1 MSMKQRIDSHREQ
14 YMSLLAATRFM
25 MNRKDASPEQ
35 WYEAVLG
42 VLQTIKANR
51 QRLFFIGNGASC
63 SMASHFAVDF
73 TKNAG
78 IRSFSCNDGAL
89 LTCFSNDFSFETS
102 YAEMLKHYMQ
112 PGDALI
118 AISSSGTSK
127 NIVTAADYCK
137 KTAGNTVITLSG
149 FALPNPLLNAGD
161 YGLFVGNNSYGF
173 VESIHAYFLHQLI
186 DLFVGPARG

>member
-1 MSMKQRIDSHREQ
+1 MSLKERIDSHRAQ
-14 YMSLLAATRFM
+14 YMSLLAATRFL
-25 MNRKDASPEQ
+25 MNGKDASADQ

-42 VLQTIKANR
+42 VLNTVKAN
-51 QRLFFIGNGASC
+51 QCRLFFIGNGASC

-78 IRSFSCNDGAL
+78 IRSFSCNDGPL

-112 PGDALI
+112 RGDALI

-127 NIVTAADYCK
+127 NIVNAAEYCK
-137 KTAGNTVITLSG
+137 KAAGNTVITLSG
-149 FALPNPLLNAGD
+149 FAMPNPLLNTGD
-161 YGLFVGNNSYGF
+161 YGLFVGNNAYGF

-186 DLFVGPARG
+186 DLFTESARC